1 MVLVIW
7 ETRVRD
13 RKIIKRYLLKKP
25 RKSVE
30 PEVGQSGHSGGD
42 LVDQGGIVVVIW

>member
-7 ETRVRD
+7 EIRVTE
-13 RKIIKRYLLKKP
+13 RKINKRYLLRKP